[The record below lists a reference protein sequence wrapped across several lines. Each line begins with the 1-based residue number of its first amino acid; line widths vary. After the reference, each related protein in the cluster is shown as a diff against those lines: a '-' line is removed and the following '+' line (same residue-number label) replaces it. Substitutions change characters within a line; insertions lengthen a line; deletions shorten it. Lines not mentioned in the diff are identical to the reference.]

1 MDCDDDLIQYP
12 AYGIFVPSSQ
22 APSRVP
28 LPGARTFKIPDYQM
42 LFLQGKIEIDGE
54 GLEGDEPSQPPMS
67 PKGIEYVNVVL
78 ISRLFNRNKI

>member
-28 LPGARTFKIPDYQM
+28 LPGARTFNTNLPASY
-42 LFLQGKIEIDGE
+42 
-54 GLEGDEPSQPPMS
+54 
-67 PKGIEYVNVVL
+67 Y
-78 ISRLFNRNKI
+78 